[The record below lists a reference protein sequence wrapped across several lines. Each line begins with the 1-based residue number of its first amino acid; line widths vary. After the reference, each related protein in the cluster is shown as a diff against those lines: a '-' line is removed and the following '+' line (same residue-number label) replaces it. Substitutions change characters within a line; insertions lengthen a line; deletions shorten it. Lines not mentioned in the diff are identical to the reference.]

1 MKPSDVK
8 YFNTVMKYFFDTTKT
23 SFEEYTSMVGDMIYT
38 DTKTK
43 QSSDYRYWLLARCLE
58 MLDERGISR
67 NFCIE
72 QKDSLREYIIGL
84 QSAQEGEYYTPE
96 LWCKEGRKYLKGL
109 VGDLW
114 GTAAVWD
121 CACYT
126 MDTEIYTA
134 RGWLTYDQLLN
145 DDLVYSLNPQTREGE
160 WVPFVQKFTRRHVG
174 NLVHFKGDKID
185 LTVTPDHSMYFLTSG
200 GGNSDVLR
208 LDAGDVKGNLGR
220 MQDFNPYIP
229 IVAKMT
235 GVDKTCDKSGSCTEK
250 YAKYEYLFEK
260 AMPDVCKCKLYSAMW
275 VIAGAYYANGSL
287 RKGTIVLD
295 LTRSLARK
303 AIFEAIN
310 AFNITYVVNSYE
322 VTIEDAAL
330 VRFIQQE
337 CDRARFSAPY
347 SSATF
352 ADIDGEAFLTG
363 MGVLDHIK
371 TEGEVDYHTSYSYEK
386 NPNAGLVEYLLR
398 SLGYYVSVR
407 HTGSE
412 YIYHCE
418 KCDESQRVRDMT
430 IEEIPY
436 EGKVWDIT
444 LERNHIF
451 LVRRNGLPVFC
462 GNCGTGNLM
471 RSEGYPG
478 DKLFLSTLLSEDAAL
493 VSHQYPDATVFQLD
507 FLQGIDFD
515 SDNTMFLNQLPERLQ
530 QIIKNDEPLVIFIN
544 PPYAVTAGKGT
555 DVYYHMQS
563 NGYGNAAV
571 DIFHQFLYR
580 LCLIKEFYGLHNLYM
595 GIYGPNNWLLS
606 TNLKNF
612 RSKFFND
619 FDFRGGFMF
628 AGSEFADV
636 CNSITFPI
644 DVTLWKANQGTI
656 EEEPKI
662 LLDTCENVNGEV
674 ICTGKQLCRPVE
686 VTDKLEEW
694 VKPKGVLIY
703 QDCPTQTSGYSF
715 GDTLARE
722 PVGTI
727 SHMLS
732 DAICRQAVRA
742 CSIIPYVVVTH
753 RSIPIMEE
761 NYWRCVYS
769 FAIRSALD
777 NFTFTESSQIL
788 AAPDTSIEGF
798 ESVLADGLA
807 FVIYGL
813 GVYNF
818 SYRDLEVCGRKWNRS
833 NPFFPFSKTACKEI
847 ITDPVLLKD
856 MEEHPSNN
864 EITLK
869 ALDWALPRMSEE
881 ARELMAWGTQY
892 LISTLKGDAR
902 AKLDYADWLNAYDA
916 GIMQLRTAAKGALW
930 NDDMMKEYR
939 LVHSKLRTR
948 LRGACYKYG
957 TLTKE

>member
-126 MDTEIYTA
+126 MDTEIYTT
-134 RGWLTYDQLLN
+134 RGWLTYDQLSD

-160 WVPFVQKFTRRHVG
+160 WVPFVQKFTRIHAG
-174 NLVHFKGDKID
+174 NLVHFKGEKVD
-185 LTVTPDHSMYFLTSG
+185 LTVTPDHSMYFLTSDG
-200 GGNSDVLR
+200 STPTDVLR
-208 LDAGDVKGNLGR
+208 LDAGDVKGNLAK
-220 MQDFNPYIP
+220 MKDSSPCVP
-229 IVAKMT
+229 LVAKMANVE
-235 GVDKTCDKSGSCTEK
+235 GKTCDKSGSCGKK
-250 YAKYEYLFEK
+250 YAEFDYLFKK
-260 AMPDVCKCKLYSAMW
+260 ATSAVCNCTLYLAMW
-275 VIAGAYYANGSL
+275 LIAGAYFANGSL
-287 RKGTIVLD
+287 EEGTITFNLSAS
-295 LTRSLARK
+295 TSRK
-303 AIFEAIN
+303 AVFEALET
-310 AFNITYVVNSYE
+310 FNIAYTANSRGL
-322 VTIEDAAL
+322 TTSDDAL
-330 VRFIQQE
+330 VKFIQQYG
-337 CDRARFSAPY
+337 DKTP
-347 SSATF
+347 
-352 ADIDGEAFLTG
+352 ADMDVKAFLKG
-363 MGVLDHIK
+363 MDIIDDLETK
-371 TEGEVDYHTSYSYEK
+371 GEVIFCTQDEK
-386 NPNAGLVEYLLR
+386 QAAVVELLVR

-407 HTGSE
+407 STRLVDFAV
-412 YIYHCE
+412 HCE
-418 KCDESQRVRDMT
+418 SCEHLGSQMVNDLT

-444 LERNHIF
+444 LERNHVF

-555 DVYYHMQS
+555 DVYYHMQT

-580 LCLIKEFYGLHNLYM
+580 LCLIKEFYGLRNLYM

-606 TNLKNF
+606 TNLRNF

-644 DVTLWKANQGTI
+644 DVTLWRANQGTV
-656 EEEPKI
+656 EQEPKI

-686 VTDKLEEW
+686 VTDRLEEW

-715 GDTLARE
+715 GDTLAKE

-818 SYRDLEVCGRKWNRS
+818 SYRDLEVCGRKWNRG
-833 NPFFPFSKTACKEI
+833 NPFFPFSKTACQSI

-902 AKLDYADWLNAYDA
+902 AKLGYADWLNAYDA

-930 NDDMMKEYR
+930 SDDMMKEYR